1 MLKPQ
6 KQGSV
11 LLGEDETGS
20 KEAAEIERILLQLVE
35 LFFLIVDDDKLLL
48 SMISSSTLTA
58 YM

>member
-11 LLGEDETGS
+11 VLWEDETGS

-48 SMISSSTLTA
+48 SMISSSTLTV